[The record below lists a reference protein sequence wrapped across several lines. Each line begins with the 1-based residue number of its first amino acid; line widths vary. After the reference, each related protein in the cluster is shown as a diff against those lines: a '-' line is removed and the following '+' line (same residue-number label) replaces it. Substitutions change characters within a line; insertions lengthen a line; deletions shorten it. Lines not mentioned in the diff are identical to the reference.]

1 MNLGRALIDL
11 HDAEAHLASELRK
24 TGERHATEH
33 DFFHLCRTLARQ
45 CEQHAS
51 KLQSFGPRYGV
62 GLTARGDGGSGGG
75 IGEFLRRRSA
85 ELNGHKPES
94 GLEFLDDLR
103 RLLLVAEDVSIQ
115 WVMVGQA
122 AQAVRDPELLEA
134 VTECHTETEIQVK
147 WLTTRIKTAAP
158 QALASGP

>member
-11 HDAEAHLASELRK
+11 HDAESNLAGQLRK

-33 DFFHLCRTLARQ
+33 DFFHLCHTLALQ

-51 KLQSFGPRYGV
+51 KLEPFGLRYGV
-62 GLTARGDGGSGGG
+62 GLTATGDGGGGG
-75 IGEFLRRRSA
+75 IGEFLRRRAA
-85 ELNGHKPES
+85 ELTGHKPES

-103 RLLLVAEDVSIQ
+103 RLLLAAEDVSIQ

-122 AQAVRDPELLEA
+122 AQAVRDPELLDA